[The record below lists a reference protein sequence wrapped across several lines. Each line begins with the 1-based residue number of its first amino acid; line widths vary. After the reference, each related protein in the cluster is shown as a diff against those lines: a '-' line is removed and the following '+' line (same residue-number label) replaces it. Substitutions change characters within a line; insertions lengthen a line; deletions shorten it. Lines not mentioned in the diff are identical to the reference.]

1 MYHIQHNLLHKST
14 EKIYFLTLSLTLCPS
29 LKKFK
34 FINKKK
40 QFLIV
45 HDLSLIPREYRGI
58 RTKQKKGS
66 KKLPS
71 SLIKEKESS
80 KLQRLGPPMRKK
92 RRERTYKKGLIYG
105 LATYVK
111 VVSAAY
117 SAPTCASI
125 LASFQKNRTTSSE
138 CVLMKAYK

>member
-1 MYHIQHNLLHKST
+1 MFPISHCNSISNSS
-14 EKIYFLTLSLTLCPS
+14 INNRF
-29 LKKFK
+29 
-34 FINKKK
+34 FI
-40 QFLIV
+40 I

-125 LASFQKNRTTSSE
+125 LASFQKNRTTSREE